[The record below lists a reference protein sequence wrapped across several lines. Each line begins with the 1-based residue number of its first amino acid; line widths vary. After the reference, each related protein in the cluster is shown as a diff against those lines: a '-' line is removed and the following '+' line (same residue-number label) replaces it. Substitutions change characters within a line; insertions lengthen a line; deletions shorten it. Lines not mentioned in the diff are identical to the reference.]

1 MMTNGKS
8 ANMSFRNLL
17 SKSKKGLHEKRTPS
31 QIPDI
36 GENIYSLKNPYKLK
50 NNFFFWNRNLN
61 SKMRLAYYC

>member
-1 MMTNGKS
+1 MTNGKS
-8 ANMSFRNLL
+8 ANMNLL
-17 SKSKKGLHEKRTPS
+17 SKSKKGLHEKHTPS
-31 QIPDI
+31 QISDI